1 MVISLEEINPFE
13 RLYAPSRAKSRTNDV
28 TSMYHLRH
36 FGTSQMVKTDIFV
49 NVIYKLIYLLLK
61 IQEIFP
67 SGLANLVNKL
77 VHALSFVYLICNSRE
92 KYFLYRCNSFIVDIP
107 HKFTVRDMNE
117 IPVFVQSIELS
128 NRT

>member
-13 RLYAPSRAKSRTNDV
+13 RYNAPSRAKSRTNDV
-28 TSMYHLRH
+28 TSKYHLRH
-36 FGTSQMVKTDIFV
+36 FGTSQKVKTDIFV

-77 VHALSFVYLICNSRE
+77 VHAHSFVYLICKSLG
-92 KYFLYRCNSFIVDIP
+92 KYFLYFKQRWINLYLIV
-107 HKFTVRDMNE
+107 
-117 IPVFVQSIELS
+117 
-128 NRT
+128 